1 MTDATTPMLEVRD
14 LATHFAIGGGV
25 LDRLKLDRKGLRLE
39 RPIIHAVNGVS
50 FKINRGE
57 IMALVGESGCGKS
70 TVAKSIARIYKPT
83 AGEVRVEGEDIA
95 SHGFAELLPVRAK
108 MQMIFQ
114 DPYASLN
121 PRQKVRDIVAEPLLE
136 QTKSAPERREV
147 PAKIEAL
154 LARVGLNA
162 EHAGRY
168 PHQFSGGQRQRIG
181 IARALSVTP
190 GLIIADE
197 PVSALDVS
205 IQAQILNLM
214 KDLRDEFGLSYLF
227 ISHDLSVVHHIADWV
242 GVMYL
247 GFMVESAPRDV
258 LFANPRHPYTRAL
271 LSAAPSI
278 KEKRD
283 IEEIV
288 LSGEVPSALDLPSG
302 CPFRTRCPFAWD
314 RCAVERPALQAVG
327 EGQTAYHPSIYPHLP
342 ELVYFG
348 KARERPPDGAQA
360 CLEEGTQGSSS
371 FPDPLFSP
379 RCATRCS
386 SFAPVETAQYIAIA
400 RTSMSRSN
408 RSGFLIRLRVMPKP
422 RVLKSENIASMLQRI
437 P

>member
-1 MTDATTPMLEVRD
+1 MNDATAPMLEVRD
-14 LATHFAIGGGV
+14 LSMHFSIGGGF

-39 RPIIHAVNGVS
+39 RPVVHAVNGVS

-70 TVAKSIARIYKPT
+70 TVAKSIARIYTPT
-83 AGEVRVEGEDIA
+83 AGEVLVDGEDIA
-95 SHGFAELLPVRAK
+95 SHGFADLLPVRAK

-114 DPYASLN
+114 DPFASLN
-121 PRQKVRDIVAEPLLE
+121 PRQKVRDIVSEPLLE
-136 QTKSAPERREV
+136 QTSGAADRRDV

-154 LARVGLNA
+154 LARVGLNS

-247 GFMVESAPRDV
+247 GFMVENAPRDV
-258 LFANPRHPYTRAL
+258 LFARPRHPYTRAL

-278 KEKRD
+278 RAKRD

-314 RCAVERPALQAVG
+314 RCAVDRPALQDVG
-327 EGQTAYHPSIYPHLP
+327 DGQTVACHLINEP
-342 ELVYFG
+342 E
-348 KARERPPDGAQA
+348 RD
-360 CLEEGTQGSSS
+360 
-371 FPDPLFSP
+371 
-379 RCATRCS
+379 
-386 SFAPVETAQYIAIA
+386 TA
-400 RTSMSRSN
+400 
-408 RSGFLIRLRVMPKP
+408 
-422 RVLKSENIASMLQRI
+422 
-437 P
+437 

>member
-1 MTDATTPMLEVRD
+1 MMDVTSPMLEVRD
-14 LATHFAIGGGV
+14 LSMQFSIGGGV
-25 LDRLKLDRKGLRLE
+25 LDRLKLDRNGLRLE
-39 RPIIHAVNGVS
+39 RPTVHAVNGVS

-70 TVAKSIARIYKPT
+70 TVAKTIARIYKPT
-83 AGEVRVEGEDIA
+83 AGDVLVEGENIA
-95 SHGFAELLPVRAK
+95 NYGFADLLPVRAK

-136 QTKSAPERREV
+136 QTKGAQERREV
-147 PAKIEAL
+147 PVRIEAL

-247 GFMVESAPRDV
+247 GFMVENAPRDV
-258 LFANPRHPYTRAL
+258 LFARPRHPYTRAL

-278 KEKRD
+278 KAKRD
-283 IEEIV
+283 TQEIV
-288 LSGEVPSALDLPSG
+288 LTGEVPSALALPSG

-314 RCAVERPALQAVG
+314 RCAAERPLLQDVG
-327 EGQTAYHPSIYPHLP
+327 DGQTVACHLIDEP
-342 ELVYFG
+342 E
-348 KARERPPDGAQA
+348 RD
-360 CLEEGTQGSSS
+360 
-371 FPDPLFSP
+371 
-379 RCATRCS
+379 
-386 SFAPVETAQYIAIA
+386 TA
-400 RTSMSRSN
+400 
-408 RSGFLIRLRVMPKP
+408 
-422 RVLKSENIASMLQRI
+422 
-437 P
+437 